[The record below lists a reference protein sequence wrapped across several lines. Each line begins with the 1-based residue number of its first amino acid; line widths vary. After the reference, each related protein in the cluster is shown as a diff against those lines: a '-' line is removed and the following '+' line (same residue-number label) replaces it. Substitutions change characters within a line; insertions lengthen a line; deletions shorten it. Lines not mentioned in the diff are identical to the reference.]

1 METRSMNRSGG
12 VIERFREFLPSCN
25 AVISLG
31 EGNTPLVFSPKLS
44 ARVGRGCEVFIKN
57 EGLNPTGSFK
67 DRGMTVA
74 VSRAVDRGARALIC
88 ASTGNTSASAAAY
101 AARAGIPCA
110 VVLPA
115 GKIATGKLI
124 QAFAHGAKIV
134 AIEGNF
140 DDALRIV
147 RELGDEKEFAIVN
160 SINPDRIAG
169 QKTAAFEIVDE
180 LSDAPDFHLLPVGNA
195 GNITAYW
202 AGYREFN
209 ARGRSTTLPAMI
221 GFQASGAAPIFHNK
235 VIENPETIASAI
247 RIGNP
252 ASWKQ
257 ARAALD
263 ESKGDVDVVTDEEI
277 LTAQSWVAQN
287 EGIFVEPA
295 SAAPIAGLFNWAQK
309 FPERSRIVCTVTG
322 HGLKDPDFIQNRI
335 GELDVLRATGENAAS
350 ALTVMA
356 VNALGARAISLTGA
370 EAGILTDRIHTKA
383 RIANISP
390 KQIQELLADDYIVI
404 VAGFQ
409 GQSAEGETT
418 TLGRGG
424 SDLTAIA
431 LAGALN
437 ADACQIFTDVDGV
450 FTCDPRV
457 VMEAKKLDEIAYD
470 ELLEMAGAG
479 SKVMQSRAVEFAK
492 KFAIEFEVRSSLKRE
507 KGTIAKEETA
517 NMEDV
522 VVRGVS
528 IDRKQAKISIDDVR
542 DEPGIAGQIFS
553 TIARANIVVDMIVQS
568 VLKKGTTDLSFTIH
582 ESDLEA
588 ATKLLKPIVK
598 QVKASGLITSS
609 GVAKLSVVGIGMRSH
624 SGVAARL
631 FDCLGKAGINIQL
644 ISTSEIK
651 IAVVID
657 EADVERAAQLTHAE
671 FGLAAF
677 APTSSSTHPLG

>member
-1 METRSMNRSGG
+1 MRLIVQKYGG
-12 VIERFREFLPSCN
+12 TSVANPERIRN
-25 AVISLG
+25 VAKRIVQTQG
-31 EGNTPLVFSPKLS
+31 EDC
-44 ARVGRGCEVFIKN
+44 RV
-57 EGLNPTGSFK
+57 
-67 DRGMTVA
+67 
-74 VSRAVDRGARALIC
+74 
-88 ASTGNTSASAAAY
+88 
-101 AARAGIPCA
+101 
-110 VVLPA
+110 
-115 GKIATGKLI
+115 
-124 QAFAHGAKIV
+124 V
-134 AIEGNF
+134 AIIS
-140 DDALRIV
+140 AM
-147 RELGDEKEFAIVN
+147 
-160 SINPDRIAG
+160 AG
-169 QKTAAFEIVDE
+169 
-180 LSDAPDFHLLPVGNA
+180 
-195 GNITAYW
+195 
-202 AGYREFN
+202 
-209 ARGRSTTLPAMI
+209 
-221 GFQASGAAPIFHNK
+221 
-235 VIENPETIASAI
+235 
-247 RIGNP
+247 
-252 ASWKQ
+252 
-257 ARAALD
+257 
-263 ESKGDVDVVTDEEI
+263 VTDELI
-277 LTAQSWVAQN
+277 KLAQETS
-287 EGIFVEPA
+287 P
-295 SAAPIAGLFNWAQK
+295 
-309 FPERSRIVCTVTG
+309 
-322 HGLKDPDFIQNRI
+322 DPDKREF
-335 GELDVLRATGENAAS
+335 DVLLATGERAAC
-350 ALTVMA
+350 ALTAMA
-356 VNALGARAISLTGA
+356 VNALGAKAISLTGA
-370 EAGILTDRIHTKA
+370 DAGILTDRMHTNA

-492 KFAIEFEVRSSLKRE
+492 KFGVEFEVRSSLKRDV
-507 KGTIAKEETA
+507 GTIAKEETA

-528 IDRKQAKISIDDVR
+528 IDRKQAKITIDDVR

-553 TIARANIVVDMIVQS
+553 AIAKANIVVDMIVQS

-582 ESDLEA
+582 ENDLEA

-657 EADVERAAQLTHAE
+657 EADAERAAQLTHAE
-671 FGLAAF
+671 FGLASF
-677 APTSSSTHPLG
+677 APASSATHPLG

>member
-1 METRSMNRSGG
+1 MSLIVQKYGGTSVANPERIRNVAKRIVETQ
-12 VIERFREFLPSCN
+12 
-25 AVISLG
+25 G
-31 EGNTPLVFSPKLS
+31 EDC
-44 ARVGRGCEVFIKN
+44 RV
-57 EGLNPTGSFK
+57 
-67 DRGMTVA
+67 
-74 VSRAVDRGARALIC
+74 
-88 ASTGNTSASAAAY
+88 
-101 AARAGIPCA
+101 
-110 VVLPA
+110 
-115 GKIATGKLI
+115 
-124 QAFAHGAKIV
+124 V
-134 AIEGNF
+134 AIIS
-140 DDALRIV
+140 AM
-147 RELGDEKEFAIVN
+147 
-160 SINPDRIAG
+160 AG
-169 QKTAAFEIVDE
+169 
-180 LSDAPDFHLLPVGNA
+180 
-195 GNITAYW
+195 
-202 AGYREFN
+202 
-209 ARGRSTTLPAMI
+209 
-221 GFQASGAAPIFHNK
+221 
-235 VIENPETIASAI
+235 
-247 RIGNP
+247 
-252 ASWKQ
+252 
-257 ARAALD
+257 
-263 ESKGDVDVVTDEEI
+263 VTDELIKLAREM
-277 LTAQSWVAQN
+277 SP
-287 EGIFVEPA
+287 EPD
-295 SAAPIAGLFNWAQK
+295 K
-309 FPERSRIVCTVTG
+309 R
-322 HGLKDPDFIQNRI
+322 
-335 GELDVLRATGENAAS
+335 ELDVLLATGENAAC
-350 ALTVMA
+350 ALTAMA
-356 VNALGARAISLTGA
+356 VNALGAKAISLTGA
-370 EAGILTDRIHTKA
+370 DAGILTDGFHTKA

-492 KFAIEFEVRSSLKRE
+492 KFGVEFEVRSSLKRE
-507 KGTIAKEETA
+507 QGTIAKEETA

-528 IDRKQAKISIDDVR
+528 IDRKQAKITIDDVR

-553 TIARANIVVDMIVQS
+553 AIAKAKIVVDMIVQS

-582 ESDLEA
+582 ENDLEA
-588 ATKLLKPIVK
+588 TTKLLKPIVN
-598 QVKASGLITSS
+598 QVKAAGLITSG

-671 FGLAAF
+671 FGLASF
-677 APTSSSTHPLG
+677 APASTATRPLR